1 MELIIRPLRLL
12 YKTFVLIVLCL
23 SAGSCTEQYV
33 FQNNSTFESILIVQA
48 NITNEL
54 KKQEIKITRSYRL
67 EEDGPTFE
75 KGAHV
80 YVTDSDKNTFEFELE
95 DFSGLYVSKNDFQAI
110 PGKSYRLNII
120 TKDGKSYSSA
130 AQTLTTVNQVQV
142 EPKVQTI
149 DGIKGVQIEVSSY
162 DPEAKSKFYRYEYEE
177 TYKVISPSWS
187 PDKLK
192 IDPASPN
199 PEQPNYLIVPREGET
214 RTCFTTKKSDDLILL
229 STVGSS
235 EDRINLPIRFIDMK
249 SPILNERYSIIVRQY
264 IQNSESYTYYNTLK
278 SLSTSSSLF
287 SQVQPGFNYGNLKS
301 DDNPDEKVV
310 GYFEVSS
317 VSSKRIFF
325 NFRDL
330 FVNDPYP
337 PFYVDCKSIE
347 LSNCWPYKGCGG
359 FTIYSLVKSPMPES
373 VYLGE
378 QDNFQTVIF
387 VPAPCGDCT
396 RISSNI
402 KPLFWID

>member
-1 MELIIRPLRLL
+1 MKFIIRPVRLL
-12 YKTFVLIVLCL
+12 YKTFVLLLFCFSI
-23 SAGSCTEQYV
+23 GSCTEQYV
-33 FQNNSTFESILIVQA
+33 FQTNSTFESILVVQA

-67 EEDGPTFE
+67 EENGPTFE
-75 KGAHV
+75 KGANV
-80 YVTDSDKNTFEFELE
+80 YVTDSDKNTFEFEYE

-110 PGKSYRLNII
+110 PGKSYHLNIV

-130 AQTLTTVNQVQV
+130 TQTLTAVSDVQV
-142 EPKVQTI
+142 EPKVETI
-149 DGIKGVQIEVSSY
+149 DGNKGVQIQVSSY
-162 DPEAKSKFYRYEYEE
+162 DPTAKSKFYRYEYEE
-177 TYKVISPSWS
+177 TYKVVSPSWT

-214 RTCFTTKKSDDLILL
+214 RVCYTTKKSDDLILL
-229 STVGSS
+229 STLGSS
-235 EDRINLPIRFIDMK
+235 EDRINLPIRFIDIK
-249 SPILNERYSIIVRQY
+249 NPILNERYSIIVRQY
-264 IQNSESYTYYNTLK
+264 IQNSESYTYYTTLK
-278 SLSTSSSLF
+278 TLSTSSSIF

-330 FVNDPYP
+330 FVDDPYP
-337 PFYVDCKSIE
+337 PFYTDCSPKR
-347 LSNCWPYKGCGG
+347 LLNCWVSKGCAG
-359 FTIYSLVKSPMPES
+359 FTILALVKSPVAEL

-378 QDNFQTVIF
+378 DFNMQEIIF
-387 VPAPCGDCT
+387 VPSPCGDCT

>member
-1 MELIIRPLRLL
+1 MEFIIRPLRFL
-12 YKTFVLIVLCL
+12 YKTFVLVAFCL
-23 SAGSCTEQYV
+23 SVGSCTEQYV
-33 FQNNSTFESILIVQA
+33 FQTNSTFESILVVQA

-54 KKQEIKITRSYRL
+54 KKQEIKITRSYRF

-75 KGAHV
+75 KGANV
-80 YVTDSDKNTFEFELE
+80 YVTDSDNNTFEFELE
-95 DFSGLYVSKNDFQAI
+95 EFSGLYVSKNDFQAI

-130 AQTLTTVNQVQV
+130 AQTLTAVSEVQV
-142 EPKVQTI
+142 EPKVETI
-149 DGIKGVQIEVSSY
+149 DGNKGVQIQVNSY
-162 DPEAKSKFYRYEYEE
+162 DPSSKSKFYRYEYEE
-177 TYKVISPSWS
+177 TYKVISPSWT

-199 PEQPNYLIVPREGET
+199 TEQPNYLIVPREGET
-214 RTCFTTKKSDDLILL
+214 RVCYTTKKSDDLILL
-229 STVGSS
+229 STVNSS
-235 EDRINLPIRFIDMK
+235 EDRINLPIRFIDIK
-249 SPILNERYSIIVRQY
+249 NPILNERYSILVRQY

-287 SQVQPGFNYGNLKS
+287 SQVQPGFNYGNLKA
-301 DDNPDEKVV
+301 DENPDEKVI

-330 FVNDPYP
+330 FVDDPYP
-337 PFYVDCKSIE
+337 PFYSECAPQI
-347 LSNCWPYKGCGG
+347 LANCWNSKGCAGY
-359 FTIYSLVKSPMPES
+359 TILALVKSPVAES

-378 QDNFQTVIF
+378 LNNMQSIIF